1 MIIPKQFV
9 ILPLLA
15 VIGTAQANFDI
26 DVDDD
31 GKTEALT
38 DGLLVIRHLF
48 GFSGESLTANATAAD
63 AQRSD
68 AESIESYLV

>member
-1 MIIPKQFV
+1 MAA
-9 ILPLLA
+9 LLA

-38 DGLLVIRHLF
+38 DGLLVITK
-48 GFSGESLTANATAAD
+48 SLD
-63 AQRSD
+63 EVVWILWCIIDSF
-68 AESIESYLV
+68 